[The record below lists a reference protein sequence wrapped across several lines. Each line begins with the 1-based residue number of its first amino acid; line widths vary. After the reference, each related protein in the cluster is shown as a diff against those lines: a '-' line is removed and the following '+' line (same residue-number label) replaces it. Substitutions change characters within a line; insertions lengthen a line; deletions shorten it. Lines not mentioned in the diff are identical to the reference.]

1 MLDQKQIKNQIL
13 IYKPKGGDI
22 EVEVKLDKETIW
34 LTLNQIA
41 YLFGV
46 QKAAISKHIKNIF
59 ASGELNRNSTVSKM
73 ETVQIEGKRKIKRN
87 LTYFNLDMI
96 IAVGY
101 RVNSFRATQFRIWAT
116 KVLKNYLLK
125 GYAVNKKRLIS
136 SQTRFKQLRETIKL
150 LEQNITHPLLAGQ
163 EKEMLE
169 FLSVYANTLTLLNE
183 YDRDKIKEIKG
194 TKAEFRLSYSKAKKL
209 ISQLKNEL
217 ITKNEAS
224 DIFGQEQKNK
234 LEAIIKNIYQTFG
247 KKSLY
252 PTIEDKAANLLY
264 FVIKDHPFVDGNKR
278 IGAMLFIYFL
288 EKSDYLYRKNG
299 ERKFNDNALTTLCLL
314 IAVTN
319 PKEKNKMIE
328 ITKNLIYG

>member
-1 MLDQKQIKNQIL
+1 MPNQNQKQIKNQIL

-34 LTLNQIA
+34 LTQKQIA
-41 YLFGV
+41 LLFGT
-46 QKAAISKHIKNIF
+46 QRPAITKHLNNIVK
-59 ASGELNRNSTVSKM
+59 SGELDENSVCSILEHTASD
-73 ETVQIEGKRKIKRN
+73 GK
-87 LTYFNLDMI
+87 TYKTKFYNLDAI

-125 GYAVNKKRLIS
+125 GYVVNEKRLIS
-136 SQTRFKQLRETIKL
+136 SQDKLKQLQETIQL
-150 LEQNITHPLLAGQ
+150 LEQNITHPLLFGQ
-163 EKEMLE
+163 EKEILK
-169 FLSVYANTLTLLNE
+169 FLFIYANTLTLLNE
-183 YDRDKIKEIKG
+183 YDKDKIKEVEG
-194 TKAEFRLSYSKAKKL
+194 TKAKLRLSYSKAKKL

-217 ITKNEAS
+217 IAKNEATQL
-224 DIFGQEQKNK
+224 FGQEQQNK

-247 KKSLY
+247 GKSLY
-252 PTIEDKAANLLY
+252 PTIEDKAASVLY

-288 EKSDYLYRKNG
+288 EKSNYLYRKNG

-314 IAVTN
+314 IAISN
-319 PKEKNKMIE
+319 PKEKDKMIE
-328 ITKNLIYG
+328 IIKNLISE

>member
-1 MLDQKQIKNQIL
+1 MSDQKQIKNQIV
-13 IYKPKGGDI
+13 IYKPRGGDV

-59 ASGELNRNSTVSKM
+59 TSGELNRNSTVSKM
-73 ETVQIEGKRKIKRN
+73 ETVQMEGKRRIKRT
-87 LTYFNLDMI
+87 LTYFNLDII

-116 KVLKNYLLK
+116 KVLKNYLIK
-125 GYAVNKKRLIS
+125 GYAVNEKRLVS
-136 SQTRFKQLRETIKL
+136 SQDRFRQLQETIKL
-150 LEQNITHPLLAGQ
+150 LKQNITHPLLAGQ
-163 EKEMLE
+163 EKEILE
-169 FLSVYANTLTLLNE
+169 FLSAYASTLTLLNE
-183 YDRDKIKEIKG
+183 YDEDKIKEVEG
-194 TKAEFRLSYSKAKKL
+194 EKAKFRISHTKAKKL
-209 ISQLKNEL
+209 ISQLKTQL
-217 ITKNEAS
+217 IAKKEAS
-224 DIFGQEQKNK
+224 ALFGQEQENK
-234 LEAIIKNIYQTFG
+234 LEGIIKSIYQTFDG
-247 KKSLY
+247 KTLY

-314 IAVTN
+314 IAISN
-319 PKEKNKMIE
+319 PKEKDKIIE
-328 ITKNLIYG
+328 ITKNLIS

>member
-1 MLDQKQIKNQIL
+1 MPNQNQIKNQIL

-22 EVEVKLDKETIW
+22 EVEVKLEKETIW

-73 ETVQIEGKRKIKRN
+73 ETVKIEGKRKIKRT

-125 GYAVNKKRLIS
+125 GYAVNEKRLIS
-136 SQTRFKQLRETIKL
+136 SQDRLRQLQETIKL
-150 LEQNITHPLLAGQ
+150 LEQNIVHPLLVGQ
-163 EKEMLE
+163 EKEILG
-169 FLSVYANTLTLLNE
+169 FLSAYANTLTLLNE
-183 YDRDKIKEIKG
+183 YDKGKIKEVEG
-194 TKAEFRLSYSKAKKL
+194 TKSKFHLSYSKAKKL
-209 ISQLKNEL
+209 ISQLKSKL
-217 ITKNEAS
+217 IAKNEAG
-224 DIFGQEQKNK
+224 DIFGQEQQNK
-234 LEAIIKNIYQTFG
+234 LGAIIKNLYQTFDR
-247 KKSLY
+247 KSLY
-252 PTIEDKAANLLY
+252 PTIEDKAVNLLY
-264 FVIKDHPFVDGNKR
+264 FVIKDHPFIDGNKR
-278 IGAMLFIYFL
+278 IGAMLFVYFL
-288 EKSDYLYRKNG
+288 EKSNYLYRKNG

-314 IAVTN
+314 IAISN
-319 PKEKNKMIE
+319 PKEKDKMIE
-328 ITKNLIYG
+328 ITKNLISG

>member
-1 MLDQKQIKNQIL
+1 MPNQNQIKNQIL

-73 ETVQIEGKRKIKRN
+73 ETVKIEGKRKIKRT

-125 GYAVNKKRLIS
+125 GYAVNEKRLIS
-136 SQTRFKQLRETIKL
+136 SQDRLRQLQETIKL
-150 LEQNITHPLLAGQ
+150 LEQNIVHPLLAGQ
-163 EKEMLE
+163 EKEILG
-169 FLSVYANTLTLLNE
+169 FLSAYANTLTLLNE
-183 YDRDKIKEIKG
+183 YDKGKIKEVEG
-194 TKAEFRLSYSKAKKL
+194 TKSKFHLSYSKAKKL
-209 ISQLKNEL
+209 ISQLKSKL
-217 ITKNEAS
+217 ITKMRQVIYLDRNSKINLGQLLKISIKPLTEKVFIPQLKIKQS
-224 DIFGQEQKNK
+224 IFY
-234 LEAIIKNIYQTFG
+234 I
-247 KKSLY
+247 
-252 PTIEDKAANLLY
+252 LL
-264 FVIKDHPFVDGNKR
+264 
-278 IGAMLFIYFL
+278 
-288 EKSDYLYRKNG
+288 
-299 ERKFNDNALTTLCLL
+299 
-314 IAVTN
+314 
-319 PKEKNKMIE
+319 
-328 ITKNLIYG
+328 